1 MLRRSDMAIMATQ
14 SATSTKKPGSHE
26 SHGERDAKRARPN
39 EAHPTRNDKGAQ
51 KPPAEAETDTETE
64 DDTLDNPYD
73 NVACTD

>member
-1 MLRRSDMAIMATQ
+1 MAIMATQ

-26 SHGERDAKRARPN
+26 SHDERGAKKARPD
-39 EAHPTRNDKGAQ
+39 EADPTAKDKEGSH
-51 KPPAEAETDTETE
+51 KRPAEAETE